1 MSSTAKPSK
10 GYYSILQFV
19 PDLERAEGAN
29 IGVVLFCPE
38 RRFLD
43 VKVSHNND
51 RVRLFFGG
59 QDFDLQRIDAMKASF
74 AERVR
79 SSVKSIVSGDDFKL
93 FIDTRAN
100 SLRLTDPRPM
110 KVFEPVEQLDQLFKL
125 LVGVRQKPEHQP
137 MTVKRIIS
145 NLDNELKKRNI
156 ENLVKRD
163 VQIEL
168 SVFHTT
174 ETYPFAYQ
182 NGQPNLVKPAVFGT
196 DLEKVAQKA
205 SKLAIEG
212 KNLLESNHKL
222 NILAGFNNG
231 QERGVVRDV
240 LAQFDVSL
248 FEASETED
256 FADLIALTA
265 HL

>member
-1 MSSTAKPSK
+1 MNSSAKPSK

-19 PDLERAEGAN
+19 PDLERSEGAN

-43 VKVSHNND
+43 VQVSHNND
-51 RVRLFFGG
+51 RVRHFFGG
-59 QDFDLQRIDAMKASF
+59 QNFDLQRIDSMKSNF
-74 AERVR
+74 TDRVR
-79 SSVKSIVSGDDFKL
+79 NSLKSIVSGDDFRL

-100 SLRLTDPRPM
+100 SLRLTEPRPL
-110 KVFEPVEQLDQLFKL
+110 KVFEPAEQLEELFKL
-125 LVGVRQKPEHQP
+125 LVGNRQKPEHQP
-137 MTVKRIIS
+137 VTIQRIVRK
-145 NLDNELKKRNI
+145 LDGELKKRNI
-156 ENLVKRD
+156 GDLVKRN

-168 SVFHTT
+168 PVFHTT
-174 ETYPFAYQ
+174 ETYPFAFK
-182 NGQPNLVKPAVFGT
+182 NGRPNLIKPAVFGT
-196 DLEKVAQKA
+196 DLEKVVQKA

-248 FEASETED
+248 FEESETEK
-256 FADLIALTA
+256 FADLIAKTA
-265 HL
+265 HV